1 VAVVKKGD
9 GIYTNPE
16 SRAHGLLQN
25 MLTPQQQ
32 RTWRQLGYI
41 ECVGSR
47 GTRYRIRQ
55 GAGTRQNVQWLTR
68 FGRIGGTMCA
78 HPTQN
83 NLYLTRARREAYLRD
98 EYWYDTLPPS
108 DLILGQLLTLV
119 TDEAAFVNVAE
130 GKRPTWG
137 LPRRARIHR
146 RLSQAMISFCVAV
159 WLLNLGYAFFSLLY
173 WLATR

>member
-1 VAVVKKGD
+1 MNKGD

-25 MLTPQQQ
+25 MLTKEQQ
-32 RTWRQLGYI
+32 RTWRRLGYI

-78 HPTQN
+78 HPKHS
-83 NLYLTRARREAYLRD
+83 NLYLTRARRERFVED
-98 EYWYDTLPPS
+98 EDWPGCLPPS

-119 TDEAAFVNVAE
+119 TDEASFVNVAE
-130 GKRPTWG
+130 GTRPTWG
-137 LPRRARIHR
+137 LSRRARTKR
-146 RLSQAMISFCVAV
+146 RTLQTAIGLFITA
-159 WLLNLGYAFFSLLY
+159 WLFNLGYAFFTLVY
-173 WLATR
+173 WLVTR

>member
-1 VAVVKKGD
+1 MNGV
-9 GIYTNPE
+9 YTNPE
-16 SRAHGLLQN
+16 SRARNLLLD
-25 MLTPQQQ
+25 MLTKEQQ

-41 ECVGSR
+41 ECTGSR

-55 GAGTRQNVQWLTR
+55 GAGTRQNVQWLTW

-78 HPTQN
+78 HPKHS
-83 NLYLTRARREAYLRD
+83 NLYLTRARRERFVED
-98 EYWYDTLPPS
+98 EDWPGCLPPS

-119 TDEAAFVNVAE
+119 TDEASFVNVAE
-130 GKRPTWG
+130 GTRPTWG
-137 LPRRARIHR
+137 LSRRARIHR
-146 RLSQAMISFCVAV
+146 RLSQAMISFCIAV

>member
-1 VAVVKKGD
+1 VAVVIKGD
-9 GIYTNPE
+9 GMTPE
-16 SRAHGLLQN
+16 HRARFLLDN
-25 MLTPQQQ
+25 MLTTEQ
-32 RTWRQLGYI
+32 RNTWHRLGYI
-41 ECVGSR
+41 ECTGSR

-78 HPTQN
+78 HPRQS
-83 NLYLTRARREAYLRD
+83 NLYLTRARRERYIED
-98 EYWYDTLPPS
+98 EYWYDSLPPS

-137 LPRRARIHR
+137 LPRGARIKR
-146 RLSQAMISFCVAV
+146 RLTQALIGFMVTL
-159 WLLNLGYAFFSLLY
+159 WLLNLGYAFFSFIY
-173 WLATR
+173 WVFIR